1 MFNCQRVSR
10 RSNKHEAAGVY
21 AQTQRATVNRITQ
34 HIVQAST
41 APSAQVKRF
50 HAKNTRS
57 VKINQP
63 LTPGFHPNLT
73 AQFNPTM
80 TLKWFKRRFC
90 TLFNMY
96 DDFFFCQPQYNLFMT
111 FMGGKKWLHEWC
123 ILMLVILRRGGRLT
137 RKTATNIQH
146 DVRNAVGDWLR
157 STTRPFATF
166 LDLPAVTT
174 FKIGCDLISNYVG
187 TSSSSPSFCSPMQLG
202 QTHHR
207 IKRTD
212 KKGFRGV

>member
-96 DDFFFCQPQYNLFMT
+96 DDFFLPATVQFIYDLY
-111 FMGGKKWLHEWC
+111 GGKK
-123 ILMLVILRRGGRLT
+123 MTSRMVYSNVGNTAPRG
-137 RKTATNIQH
+137 K
-146 DVRNAVGDWLR
+146 
-157 STTRPFATF
+157 
-166 LDLPAVTT
+166 
-174 FKIGCDLISNYVG
+174 
-187 TSSSSPSFCSPMQLG
+187 
-202 QTHHR
+202 
-207 IKRTD
+207 TD
-212 KKGFRGV
+212 KKNSNEHSARRT